1 MAIIGFTGTRKGMQ
15 PDQLRQLRQ
24 IVQPGDE
31 LHHGDCV
38 GADAQAHDVARA
50 KGCRIVIHPSTLER
64 WRAHRAG
71 DDVLPIKSPLDRNRR
86 IVDACEVLIAAPA
99 TAEEQLRSGTWATVR
114 YARRV
119 GRTVVLLL
127 PGRG

>member
-86 IVDACEVLIAAPA
+86 IVDVCAAPYRDA
-99 TAEEQLRSGTWATVR
+99 WTAVAGGDYDGGA
-114 YARRV
+114 AA
-119 GRTVVLLL
+119 G
-127 PGRG
+127 